1 MNRVEQLFSDIKYT
15 LLQGEMSELPT
26 ALVFDS
32 RKAEPGVLFCCMVG
46 TQTDGH
52 EYASNAFEQ
61 GCRLFVVQQQIELP
75 ADATIVLVEN
85 TNTALAKLACAFYEH
100 PSKELTLV
108 GVTGTN
114 GKTTTATLLHDLFS
128 QLGFYCGLLSTVVN
142 KIGTQAIV
150 ATHTTPNPVALNAL
164 LREMV
169 AAGSQYC
176 FMEVSSHAIDQG
188 RIEGLH
194 FTAAGFTNITHD
206 HLDYHHTFA
215 EYLRVKKAFFD
226 GLPPSAFA
234 LVNSDDRNGRVM
246 LQNTRASRQTY
257 ALKTLADFKGKIME
271 NSLSGLVLQI
281 NGQEVHTRL
290 VGAFNASNLL
300 LVYGLAVGLGQQPL
314 EVLRAMS
321 QLTHVAGRF
330 EHLRSPKGITAIV
343 DYAHT
348 PDALENVLVTIGAFQ
363 QNNRVITVVGCG
375 GDRDKAKRPQMAAIA
390 AARSAQVVLTS
401 DNPRT
406 EDPQQI
412 IADMEAGLD
421 AAAASRTLAVLDR
434 KQAIKTALL
443 LAQPGDIL
451 LIAGKGHETYQEVNG
466 VRTSFDD
473 VAITKELFNQLDK

>member
-1 MNRVEQLFSDIKYT
+1 MSQFKQLFSDLPYT
-15 LLQGEMSELPT
+15 LLQGEMKDLPS

-32 RKAEPGVLFCCMVG
+32 RQAELGVLFCCMVG

-52 EYASNAFEQ
+52 QYALKAYEQ
-61 GCRLFVVQQQIELP
+61 GCRLFLVQQQIELP
-75 ADATIVLVEN
+75 ADATIILVAN
-85 TNTALAKLACAFYEH
+85 TNTALAQLACAFYGH
-100 PSKELTLV
+100 PSKELILV

-142 KIGTQAIV
+142 KIGTQAIA

-169 AAGSQYC
+169 AAGCQYC

-188 RIEGLH
+188 RIGGLH
-194 FTAAGFTNITHD
+194 FAAAGFTNITHD

-226 GLPPSAFA
+226 GLPSSAFA
-234 LVNSDDRNGRVM
+234 LVNADDKNGMVM
-246 LQNTRASRQTY
+246 LQNTRAKRQTY
-257 ALKTLADFKGKIME
+257 ALKTPADYKGKIME
-271 NSLSGLVLQI
+271 NSLGGLILQI

-300 LVYGLAVGLGQQPL
+300 LVYGLAVGLGQEPL
-314 EVLRAMS
+314 EVLRVMS

-330 EHLRSPKGITAIV
+330 EHLRSAKGITAIV

-348 PDALENVLVTIGAFQ
+348 PDALENVLATIAAFQ
-363 QNNRVITVVGCG
+363 QNNKVITVVGCG

-390 AARSAQVVLTS
+390 AARSQQVVLTS

-443 LAQPGDIL
+443 LAQPGDIVL
-451 LIAGKGHETYQEVNG
+451 VAGKGHETYQEING

>member
-1 MNRVEQLFSDIKYT
+1 MSQLTQLFQEIPFT
-15 LLQGEMSELPT
+15 LIQGEMPGLPT
-26 ALVFDS
+26 AIVFDS
-32 RKAEPGVLFCCMVG
+32 RKAQAGTLFCCMIG
-46 TQTDGH
+46 TQTNGH
-52 EYASNAFEQ
+52 NYVQQAYDQ
-61 GCRLFVVQQQIELP
+61 GCRLFVAQQTISLP
-75 ADATIVLVEN
+75 TDATIIQVAN
-85 TNTALAKLACAFYEH
+85 TNVALAELACAIYGH

-142 KIGTQAIV
+142 KIGTQAIA
-150 ATHTTPNPVALNAL
+150 ATHTTPDPVALNAL

-169 AAGSQYC
+169 NEGCQYC

-188 RIEGLH
+188 RIGGLQ
-194 FTAAGFTNITHD
+194 FAAAGFTNITHD

-226 GLPPSAFA
+226 GLPSNAIA
-234 LVNSDDRNGRVM
+234 LVNTDDKNGLVM
-246 LQNTRASRQTY
+246 LQNTSAKRQTY
-257 ALKTLADFKGKIME
+257 ALKTPADFKGKIIE
-271 NSLSGLVLQI
+271 NSLGGLVLQI

-300 LVYGLAVGLGQQPL
+300 LVYGLAVGLGQDQL
-314 EVLRAMS
+314 EVLRVLS

-348 PDALENVLVTIGAFQ
+348 PDALENVLATIAAFQ
-363 QNNRVITVVGCG
+363 KENKVITVVGCG
-375 GDRDKAKRPQMAAIA
+375 GDRDKEKRPKMAAIA
-390 AARSAQVVLTS
+390 AARSQQVILTS

-421 AAAASRTLAVLDR
+421 AAAANRTLAVLDR
-434 KQAIKTALL
+434 KQAIKTALIMAL
-443 LAQPGDIL
+443 PGDIV
-451 LIAGKGHETYQEVNG
+451 LIAGKGHETYQEING
-466 VRTSFDD
+466 VRSDFDD